1 MFFFFFFKQKTA
13 YEMSISDWSSDV
25 CSSDL
30 LYFFASRDTI
40 SGKSYGANERVPS
53 RTELL
58 RMVTIN
64 FARMIGEERD
74 RGSIEP
80 GKLADFVILSDD
92 FLTVGTERIKDM
104 RALATYVN
112 GRRVY
117 HSPGSR

>member
-1 MFFFFFFKQKTA
+1 
-13 YEMSISDWSSDV
+13 
-25 CSSDL
+25 
-30 LYFFASRDTI
+30 
-40 SGKSYGANERVPS
+40 
-53 RTELL
+53 
-58 RMVTIN
+58 MVIIN

-117 HSPGSR
+117 HCPGSRSSGAAADALRADGGCCYDRFRTASVRRAGHYPAHISITAGTRPWRSAPPP

>member
-1 MFFFFFFKQKTA
+1 M
-13 YEMSISDWSSDV
+13 
-25 CSSDL
+25 
-30 LYFFASRDTI
+30 
-40 SGKSYGANERVPS
+40 SGKRDAAKGRCAAL
-53 RTELL
+53 TMLL

-117 HSPGSR
+117 HSPGSRYSGSAAVDLRPDGEGCSDRFLPDVSRPSGTNTE